1 MEYKKIVI
9 IGGGV
14 LGSQIAYQ
22 CAYNGFDTTILIRK
36 EDNRPKIKKSL
47 EKLFEN
53 FINALVFPLKTSSN
67 KSI

>member
-22 CAYNGFDTTILIRK
+22 CAYNGYETTLLIRPD
-36 EDNRPKIKKSL
+36 DNKPKIKKH
-47 EKLFEN
+47 
-53 FINALVFPLKTSSN
+53 
-67 KSI
+67 

>member
-14 LGSQIAYQ
+14 LGSQIEYQ

-36 EDNRPKIKKSL
+36 EDNRPKIKK
-47 EKLFEN
+47 
-53 FINALVFPLKTSSN
+53 
-67 KSI
+67 